1 MTSETIFKNVNDIK
15 IVDELYPRSAKDTTV
30 IQRYADNIDVLPAI
44 EVNQNDILIDGAHRL
59 SAYKHAKI
67 DQIPCTVT
75 HTDTDQELF
84 MLALMRNAGHGLQ
97 LSKADKKRQAI
108 KLCGAV
114 DDSEIIRWLSISD
127 RTYRGWTTDKRKQL
141 KEDRDSRILDLYL
154 QCWTQERIAEVVGES
169 QKTVSNVLDG
179 FSKNGNIA
187 EITKDFKPQLY
198 NIWNFAK
205 ITNETQHPG
214 NIPHEIIENLLYY
227 YSEPFDVIFDPFGGG
242 GVTIDVC
249 KAWQRR
255 YFVSDIQPTEIAKE
269 KGMHTHDIT
278 TGLPDGIPK
287 PNMVFLDPP
296 YWNQM
301 QGDYTELP
309 NDLSNV
315 TLEEFYGATTYLFN
329 TLFDKMAGGGI
340 LAFIIQNTQWKNEDK
355 HVEPH
360 SHVMWNIA
368 EAAGFKFEHLIQV
381 PYSTQQ
387 YNAQMVNYAKEHK
400 IILQSNRELVILRKP

>member
-1 MTSETIFKNVNDIK
+1 MTQEIVLKNVNDIK
-15 IVDELYPRSAKDTTV
+15 IIDELYPRSAKDTKV
-30 IQRYADNIDVLPAI
+30 IQQYADNIDVLPAI
-44 EVNQNDILIDGAHRL
+44 EINQNDILIDGAHRL
-59 SAYKHAKI
+59 SAYKHAKLVE
-67 DQIPCTVT
+67 IPCIIT

-84 MLALMRNAGHGLQ
+84 MLALVRNAGHGLQ
-97 LSKADKKRQAI
+97 LSQADKRRHAI

-114 DDSEIIRWLSISD
+114 DDSEIIKWLSVSD

-141 KEDRDSRILDLYL
+141 KEDRDMRILDLYL
-154 QCWTQERIAEVVGES
+154 QCRTQESIAEEINEDQS
-169 QKTVSNVLDG
+169 TISRAIDKIMQ
-179 FSKNGNIA
+179 NGKSAKLHN
-187 EITKDFKPQLY
+187 DFKPQLY

-205 ITNETQHPG
+205 NTNETQHPG
-214 NIPHEIIENLLYY
+214 QIPHEIIENLLYY
-227 YSEPFDVIFDPFGGG
+227 YTNPFDVVFDPFGGG

-255 YFVSDIQPTEIAKE
+255 YFVSDIRPTEIAKE
-269 KGMHTHDIT
+269 KGMRTHDIAG
-278 TGLPDGIPK
+278 GLPDGLPK
-287 PNMVFLDPP
+287 PNLVFLDPP

-315 TLEEFYGATTYLFN
+315 TLEEFYGITTYLFN
-329 TLFDKMAGGGI
+329 TLFDKMVEGGRM
-340 LAFIIQNTQWKNEDK
+340 AFIIQNTQWKTEDK

-360 SHVMWNIA
+360 SHIMWNIA

-387 YNAQMVNYAKEHK
+387 YNAQMVECAKEHK
-400 IILQSNRELVILRKP
+400 IILQLNRELVILRKL